1 MTARGEDASGRGRGR
16 SIPARGRGRSGT
28 PPPPGG
34 RGRGGGRADIS
45 ATGRGR
51 GHPGGRGGQGRG
63 PFSPSLEPHQHSP
76 AYRGFSPRAS
86 GVAALP
92 NRRYTGGHSSP
103 AVNGSAFAAGGGG
116 SLFGTGAEVVAYEK
130 DKGCW
135 KVGPP
140 PGQRFSAAWLRGLAS
155 FVEWKYEQQSQLQ
168 GRGRGMH
175 SGAAAAPAP
184 PPPPPPSLPEQ
195 QQREDLPVAPNLTAT
210 YVADTQEVGGL
221 SVAGEE
227 QAPLASPPVP
237 VSSELVLEE
246 AEEEPVNDA
255 VVSQPPSPE
264 AGPCSKAAASGRQ
277 HVATPSQLCSP
288 ASSCS
293 SDMGWAAVLAGSVPS
308 GEAGGSTLTAEI
320 GGCSRQIAAALQSL
334 NLSDAESPSPSR
346 EVPSPACSSGA
357 SCSPSTSTYQQPP
370 ALDAAELPVLHGAV
384 EQTCLGRSQPV
395 QLSIRLERMALTD
408 REAEMLADWCCG
420 PEARAIA
427 AIRALWLFEGRL
439 GDEGAVQVARI
450 LAAHPGMA
458 EVHLSHN
465 MLTLAGATALLKA
478 LPTRGPASAASGAP
492 SSPSASCAP
501 ASRAT
506 TPARPLWMRCEWN
519 RISLDGLMQ
528 VLEELHGSRG
538 LLVDLPS
545 AVRADAAPA
554 LPNLPPYLVSAAA
567 SAPAPAAAVPASRG
581 SRNAL
586 QYLID
591 GCHARLPWISCQYQ
605 LPSEAAVLRA
615 ARQGWTQAPQPVPPP
630 SPQAVAAG
638 AKPIRAVK
646 QPAAELG
653 SLAAGAAG
661 GTGGVL
667 GPLLL
672 FPDTSALLPMLGA
685 GADVSIPTFF
695 TLELLGQLARQ
706 ARFGRAL
713 PPQEQIF
720 LVVTDSVLKQLDG
733 LKNDAAARPVIRR
746 FLGQGLDTYGPAGC
760 DFLTVLGAHEGEGL
774 VVEHDAA
781 VTGSLSADVR
791 TKGHRADHRIVE
803 VALFFQKEVLGGGSG
818 PLRPGSFPV
827 LLLSGDNGQ
836 VQTARSHGLPAA
848 RMVDLAAAQGR
859 MEAALA
865 RQQPLTASLLRECL
879 GIAAVQGLA
888 DKAAVRNLQ
897 LDFDRAIA
905 ALEAAT
911 QALAAAQQRLSD
923 VAAAAAGESAAGGA
937 AGPSQTVLESDAAGA
952 EGSSAGAT
960 AACTAAVAERLAA
973 VQRALAAPTAVDV
986 GELLPVLHT
995 QLADWSLLVR
1005 SHQDQSRL
1013 VKWAAAA
1020 L

>member
-1 MTARGEDASGRGRGR
+1 MPLGVGAAGAY
-16 SIPARGRGRSGT
+16 
-28 PPPPGG
+28 PPGA
-34 RGRGGGRADIS
+34 GGGRARHHRLEAEGGVADVPIS
-45 ATGRGR
+45 RLQAVAGVILV
-51 GHPGGRGGQGRG
+51 GG
-63 PFSPSLEPHQHSP
+63 HSP
-76 AYRGFSPRAS
+76 AYRGFSPSAS

-92 NRRYTGGHSSP
+92 NRRYNGGHSSP

-140 PGQRFSAAWLRGLAS
+140 PGQRFSAAWLRGLSS

-195 QQREDLPVAPNLTAT
+195 QQREDLPVALHLTAM

-221 SVAGEE
+221 AVAAEE

-237 VSSELVLEE
+237 VSPESGLEE

-264 AGPCSKAAASGRQ
+264 AGPCSEAAASGRQ

-308 GEAGGSTLTAEI
+308 DEAGGSTLTAEI

-334 NLSDAESPSPSR
+334 NLSDAGSPSPSR

-384 EQTCLGRSQPV
+384 EQTRLG
-395 QLSIRLERMALTD
+395 

-465 MLTLAGATALLKA
+465 MLTLAGATALLEA
-478 LPTRGPASAASGAP
+478 LPTRGHASAAGGAP

-501 ASRAT
+501 APRAT
-506 TPARPLWMRCEWN
+506 IPARPLWMRCEWN
-519 RISLDGLMQ
+519 RISLDGLVQ

-615 ARQGWTQAPQPVPPP
+615 ARQGWTQGPQPVPPP
-630 SPQAVAAG
+630 SPPAAAAG

-653 SLAAGAAG
+653 SLAAVAAG
-661 GTGGVL
+661 GTGWAS

-685 GADVSIPTFF
+685 GADVSVPTFF

-713 PPQEQIF
+713 PPQEQVF

-848 RMVDLAAAQGR
+848 RMVDLAAAQGH

-937 AGPSQTVLESDAAGA
+937 AGPSQTVLEGDAAGA

-1005 SHQDQSRL
+1005 SHQDHSRL
-1013 VKWAAAA
+1013 VKWAAA